1 LIAIVNARLARLRS
15 ASQAGAFGM
24 CSETLRRTS
33 LILSLSLISALT
45 SCKGLKKADR
55 GSSLNKAARW
65 VAQYR
70 ATLSLSNKY
79 AGTNLVFFSYNSI
92 CVASSDTVFV
102 AADMPNPKNERE
114 RIAVVVRTTDGGS
127 SWTELPIEQ
136 AGIKV
141 TTLNAVSFVSRTLGW
156 AAGADSSGTAVVAK
170 TSDGGN
176 SWLVAKLNS
185 HQTPTSIFFVDEN
198 TGWMGGVTQRP
209 DREDEEGGPSDIL
222 ATTDGGRTWMAQ
234 YRVPVSITDIH
245 FTDKK
250 NGWAVGFQGA
260 IYHTSDGG
268 QSWNRQRSELEPSG
282 ILKPAGEEFTLRGIH
297 FIDPQRG
304 WAVARSELEDAG
316 RVLATTNGGKT
327 WSRVFASN
335 EKFQD
340 VFFVSTD
347 EGWIAAGTRYIYHT
361 TDGGHQWQAEPISF
375 EQNMPIY
382 RLGGADPSHIWAVG
396 GGAIF
401 HRVTD

>member
-1 LIAIVNARLARLRS
+1 VRNR
-15 ASQAGAFGM
+15 ASEHHVTVMMWIHNRCAG
-24 CSETLRRTS
+24 SVLLLS
-33 LILSLSLISALT
+33 LILALIG
-45 SCKGLKKADR
+45 CKRSPGVDGGG
-55 GSSLNKAARW
+55 GSKQARW

-70 ATLSLSNKY
+70 TPLSSSSKY
-79 AGTNLVFFSYNSI
+79 AGTSLAFFSYNSI
-92 CVASSDTVFV
+92 SVVSADVVFV

-114 RIAVVVRTTDGGS
+114 RIAVMVRTTDGGN

-136 AGIKV
+136 ADIKI
-141 TTLNAVSFVSRTLGW
+141 TTLNAVSFVSQTLGW
-156 AAGADSSGTAVVAK
+156 AAGANSRGAGVVAK
-170 TSDGGN
+170 TTDGGQ
-176 SWLVAKLNS
+176 SWALYELKFN
-185 HQTPTSIFFVDEN
+185 QMPTSIFFVDES

-209 DREDEEGGPSDIL
+209 DREDEEGGPSQLL
-222 ATTDGGRTWMAQ
+222 ATTDGGRTWVAQ

-282 ILKPAGEEFTLRGIH
+282 IPKPAGEEFTLRGIH

-304 WAVARSELEDAG
+304 WAVARSESEEAG
-316 RVLATTNGGKT
+316 RLLATTNGGLT
-327 WSRVFASN
+327 WSRVFGSN
-335 EKFQD
+335 EKFWD
-340 VFFVSTD
+340 VFFVSPN
-347 EGWIAAGTRYIYHT
+347 EGWIAAGARYIYHT
-361 TDGGHQWQAEPISF
+361 TDGGYQWQTEPISF

-382 RLGGADPSHIWAVG
+382 RLGGTDASHMWAVG

-401 HRVTD
+401 YRLGKDRDANWR